1 MYWRIL
7 LLLNLLTLALSSTN
21 DANKVI
27 VDFVGEDRGMTS
39 INWNGTNIDFGSIN
53 ISSMDAGYIEL
64 EDIVVISELSS
75 NSAIKI
81 TATHGGWSSLPTGY
95 TGNKSSNTGDVK
107 IFVDNLAS
115 GLTPYSGSTFGADY
129 TEITNSGNHILQ
141 TAGAVSGV
149 TGDINARILLDWTTD
164 IKGSYN
170 LSLDFTVTDY

>member
-1 MYWRIL
+1 MKRRISFL
-7 LLLNLLTLALSSTN
+7 LLLNLLLSRSN
-21 DANKVI
+21 DINKVI

-39 INWNGTNIDFGSIN
+39 INWNGTNINFSSVSV
-53 ISSMDAGYIEL
+53 SSMDVGYIEI

-75 NSAIKI
+75 NSSIKI

-115 GLTPYSGSTFGADY
+115 GLTHYSGSTFGADY

-149 TGDINARILLDWTTD
+149 TGDINALCNNIF
-164 IKGSYN
+164 G
-170 LSLDFTVTDY
+170 FDYIYWLCTKK